1 MLSLFNKDVPEIPE
15 VKPVETEPTIHFSVG
30 ITDDNR
36 ISLTIGNHPY
46 SKTILMNA
54 IGGKSMIGLL
64 EAAMNSLGTDAD
76 PTETAEDTE
85 DGC

>member
-36 ISLTIGNHPY
+36 ISLTIGDHPN
-46 SKTILMNA
+46 SRTILMNA
-54 IGGKSMIGLL
+54 IGVKSMIRLL
-64 EAAMNSLGTDAD
+64 QAAMNTLGTDTD
-76 PTETAEDTE
+76 SNETAEDTE